1 MNKLQLH
8 ISKLLKEVASIC
20 ETYDIKYYL
29 SGKALKGA
37 IEREEFFEDNY
48 ECHVLMTAD
57 DAQRFI
63 DVVNKQDRKERAI
76 EYLVDNPHYGEY
88 SFKYVDAG
96 TMYLDLDANDAD
108 IYRGLFIK
116 VNILRHRL
124 ATKEMRNYSQALE
137 NMCEGKAV
145 DRGRIGTLTALKLF
159 FRKLFQREMFYEKA
173 FYELTELY
181 SKGKNGDYLLP
192 DRTGKLVRI
201 DAEAFEQQTDVNFCG
216 NEIKAMGNIELYMEK
231 YFGINDEVS
240 PTKSE
245 KIWASIDYSYSD
257 FIDKCDERGVSI
269 DDIMKENNT
278 YKKRENALLRYNDEI
293 EGYAHDAEVLFK
305 TQDFIDRCTQDKR
318 RIENIYA
325 QSDYESLVGIL
336 TQNAGGDLEKI
347 DYESVLVRD
356 EHLAD
361 IFENALYYSL
371 QQ

>member
-8 ISKLLKEVASIC
+8 ISKLLKEVDSIC

-63 DVVNKQDRKERAI
+63 DIVNKQDKKERTI

-88 SFKYVDAG
+88 SFKYVDVG
-96 TMYLDLDANDAD
+96 TMYLDLAANDAD

-137 NMCEGKAV
+137 NMCKGKPV
-145 DRGRIGTLTALKLF
+145 DRGRVGMLTALKLF
-159 FRKLFQREMFYEKA
+159 FRKLFQRELFYEKA

-192 DRTGKLVRI
+192 DRAGKLVRI
-201 DAEAFEQQTDVNFCG
+201 DTEVFENQKDVNFCG
-216 NEIKAMGNIELYMEK
+216 NEIKAMGNIGLYTEK
-231 YFGINDEVS
+231 YFGANDKIL

-245 KIWASIDYSYSD
+245 KIWASTDYSYSD
-257 FIDKCDERGVSI
+257 FIDECEERGVSI
-269 DDIMKENNT
+269 DDIMKENSI
-278 YKKRENALLRYNDEI
+278 YKKKENTLLRCNDEI
-293 EGYAHDAEVLFK
+293 ERHVHDVEVLFK
-305 TQDFIDRCTQDKR
+305 TQDFVDRCIKDKR

-325 QSDYESLVGIL
+325 QSNYESLLGIL

-347 DYESVLVRD
+347 DYEFVLARD